1 MIRKQLQRKPQTA
14 PMLMLLRR
22 NASSIP
28 TVMPLRKSP
37 EQATQEIFDILQ
49 RRGQEEYLGEPV
61 SQIEHAC
68 QTAQMAEAEGYEEEV
83 VIAAFLH
90 DIGHLCALPNE
101 DEMPGLGILRHEQVG
116 AAYLRKLGFSEKIS
130 RLVEGH
136 VQAKRYLTFKNQQYF
151 EKLSDASRQTLA
163 WQGGRMNA
171 EEAEAFESNF
181 LFELMIKMR
190 LWDEA
195 AKAVN
200 QLLPDL
206 EKYRTMCLRHLFKNM
221 GSGMVRSEAA

>member
-1 MIRKQLQRKPQTA
+1 MIRQPLQRKPQTA

-22 NASSIP
+22 NAKSIP
-28 TVMPLRKSP
+28 TVMPLKKSP

-49 RRGQEEYLGEPV
+49 RRGQEEYIGEPV

-68 QTAQMAEAEGYEEEV
+68 QSAQLAEAEGCDDEV
-83 VIAAFLH
+83 ILAAFLH

-116 AAYLRKLGFSEKIS
+116 ANYLSKLGFSEKIC

-136 VQAKRYLTFKNQQYF
+136 VQAKRYLTFKNSQYF

-163 WQGGRMNA
+163 WQGGKMDA
-171 EEAEAFESNF
+171 EEADAFEAHF

-190 LWDEA
+190 RWDEA
-195 AKAVN
+195 AKEVN
-200 QLLPDL
+200 QPLPDL
-206 EKYRTMCLRHLFKNM
+206 EKYRAMCLRHLRKNM
-221 GSGMVRSEAA
+221 RSWMWSEAA

>member
-1 MIRKQLQRKPQTA
+1 
-14 PMLMLLRR
+14 MLILRR
-22 NASSIP
+22 DTASFP

-37 EQATQEIFDILQ
+37 EQATQEIFDILN
-49 RRGQEEYLGEPV
+49 RRGQEAYFGEPV

-68 QTAQMAEAEGYEEEV
+68 QSAQLAENEGFGED
-83 VIAAFLH
+83 VILAAFLH

-116 AAYLRKLGFSEKIS
+116 AVYLRKLGFSEKIC

-136 VQAKRYLTFKNQQYF
+136 VQAKRYLTHKNQQYF
-151 EKLSDASRQTLA
+151 DKLSDASRQTLA

-181 LFELMIKMR
+181 LFELMVKMR
-190 LWDEA
+190 RWDEA
-195 AKAVN
+195 AKEVN
-200 QLLPDL
+200 HPLPNL
-206 EKYRTMCLRHLFKNM
+206 EHYRLMCLHHLQKNL
-221 GSGMVRSEAA
+221 GNGMRSEAA